1 MNGILK
7 GFKRKDRAV
16 TGPNG
21 LGPGFSQSSSGP
33 AAAAAGNAPVN
44 PVLNFGASGVKALY
58 IRGFAGAVEIEANDT
73 PEVFV
78 EVLGYEPR
86 STKLTVN
93 LQGESLQIGLKSLFN
108 PVRPWRFI
116 LPLRCM
122 LRLTVPRSLSLRCA
136 TTSGNIRVQG
146 VRGDLVLETESGK
159 VEVDAPCRSLAI
171 VAEYLNLAPSDDVHR
186 AAFYVLSQNLVHGDA
201 LAMRAQGNLPIT
213 FAEWGYLG
221 KGRFQRRDFRLDVLT
236 GASAY
241 SQEGDLFANLGKHEI
256 FTPTKTYPP
265 TTVGELAALAPEVI
279 V

>member
-21 LGPGFSQSSSGP
+21 LGPGSSQSSSGP

-78 EVLGYEPR
+78 EVLGYEAR

-108 PVRPWRFI
+108 PARPWRFI

-146 VRGDLVLETESGK
+146 VKGDLVLETESGK

-171 VAEYLNLAPSDDVHR
+171 VAET
-186 AAFYVLSQNLVHGDA
+186 GDA
-201 LAMRAQGNLPIT
+201 DLRGLVGPLSYKAASGWLKAAWAEVPDAGIIEIRKSKGVTELALPESACMRQRFTLGPVGFMNEFESDAKARLALTIASRAGNLSIRKIRSRSI
-213 FAEWGYLG
+213 E
-221 KGRFQRRDFRLDVLT
+221 
-236 GASAY
+236 
-241 SQEGDLFANLGKHEI
+241 
-256 FTPTKTYPP
+256 
-265 TTVGELAALAPEVI
+265 
-279 V
+279 